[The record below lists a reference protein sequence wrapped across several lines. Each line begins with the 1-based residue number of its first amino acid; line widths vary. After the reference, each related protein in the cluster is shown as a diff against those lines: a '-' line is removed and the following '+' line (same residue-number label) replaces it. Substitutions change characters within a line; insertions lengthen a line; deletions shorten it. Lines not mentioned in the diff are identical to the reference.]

1 MIIADR
7 RATQIRGLCHFLLT
21 TVSKH
26 RGRLRIGQ
34 RRQKH
39 VGVARLVSLREGVT
53 RKGLRGC
60 SMNGSIIV
68 RAQTALS
75 WGVPSHFSELTS
87 GLSKMR
93 IGCVMMESGVEQGQ
107 ALG

>member
-7 RATQIRGLCHFLLT
+7 RATQIHGLWHLFLT

-26 RGRLRIGQ
+26 RGRLRIGL

-39 VGVARLVSLREGVT
+39 IGVARLVSLREEVI
-53 RKGLRGC
+53 RKGLHCC

-68 RAQTALS
+68 RAQAALS
-75 WGVPSHFSELTS
+75 
-87 GLSKMR
+87 
-93 IGCVMMESGVEQGQ
+93 
-107 ALG
+107 